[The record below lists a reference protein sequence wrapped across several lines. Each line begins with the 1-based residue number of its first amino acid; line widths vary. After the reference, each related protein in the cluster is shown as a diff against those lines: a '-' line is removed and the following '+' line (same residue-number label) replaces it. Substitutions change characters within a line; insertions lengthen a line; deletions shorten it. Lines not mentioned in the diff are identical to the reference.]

1 MTEVH
6 RNGDSRSCGAS
17 TVSGQGK
24 NVFANGKL
32 VSINGDLNSHGGGSL
47 SASVNQVFMGGTMIV
62 ENGDS
67 ASCRCLVPI
76 WTSHCSPNATV
87 VLLMLL
93 LEVRYK

>member
-32 VSINGDLNSHGGGSL
+32 VSINGILNKQVVAA
-47 SASVNQVFMGGTMIV
+47 ASVNQVFIGGTMIV
-62 ENGDS
+62 DKGDS
-67 ASCRCLVPI
+67 ASADSLCPSGP
-76 WTSHCSPNATV
+76 SHCSPNATGGSPNV
-87 VLLMLL
+87 IVGN
-93 LEVRYK
+93 